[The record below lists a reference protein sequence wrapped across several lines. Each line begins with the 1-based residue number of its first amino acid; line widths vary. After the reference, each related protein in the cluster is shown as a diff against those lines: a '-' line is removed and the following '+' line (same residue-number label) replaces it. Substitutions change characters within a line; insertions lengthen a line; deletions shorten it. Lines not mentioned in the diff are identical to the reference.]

1 MANTIIIK
9 NSSTTTAVPIA
20 GNLVEAEL
28 ALNTTDRKIFTNNWW
43 LCC

>member
-20 GNLVEAEL
+20 GNLVEAVHCRP
-28 ALNTTDRKIFTNNWW
+28 AWCYYRTD
-43 LCC
+43 